1 MFSEN
6 RGAVDGSKHKAAHGS
21 NRGKLALQRFSEQ
34 LIRVHV
40 FISLFRASAKSLA
53 SENASRLAAI
63 QRAERNIGE
72 LLHALPIN
80 FHQLRQASIDDERFG
95 NGGL

>member
-1 MFSEN
+1 MAFDATA
-6 RGAVDGSKHKAAHGS
+6 GPTWQGCPTPQA
-21 NRGKLALQRFSEQ
+21 F
-34 LIRVHV
+34 IREYV
-40 FISLFRASAKSLA
+40 FVALFRASAKSLA

-95 NGGL
+95 NSGL